1 MAKHPPVGTAKWETL
16 YSDEAVVIHRDTKDD
31 IFFKVV
37 IKGNKPKYFYNETVY
52 SDVPRYVADELGGQY
67 WSVLD

>member
-1 MAKHPPVGTAKWETL
+1 MAKHPPVSSAKWETL
-16 YSDEAVVIHRDTKDD
+16 FADEQVVIHRDTKDD

-37 IKGNKPKYFYNETVY
+37 IKGNRPKYFYNETVY

>member
-1 MAKHPPVGTAKWETL
+1 MAKHPPVGSAKWENL
-16 YSDEAVVIHRDTKDD
+16 FSDEQVNVYRDINDD

>member
-1 MAKHPPVGTAKWETL
+1 MAKHPPVGTAKWENL
-16 YSDEAVVIHRDTKDD
+16 FSDEQVNVYRDTNDD

>member
-1 MAKHPPVGTAKWETL
+1 MAKHPPVGTAKWESL
-16 YSDEAVVIHRDTKDD
+16 FSDEQVNVYRDINDD

-37 IKGNKPKYFYNETVY
+37 IKGHKPKYFYNETVY
-52 SDVPRYVADELGGQY
+52 SDVPRYVADVLGGQY

>member
-1 MAKHPPVGTAKWETL
+1 MAKHPPVGTASWENL
-16 YSDEAVVIHRDTKDD
+16 FLDEKVAVYRDINDD

-37 IKGNKPKYFYNETVY
+37 INGNKPKYFYNETVY
-52 SDVPRYVADELGGQY
+52 SDVPRYVADELGGEY

>member
-1 MAKHPPVGTAKWETL
+1 MAKHPAVASAKWENL
-16 YSDEAVVIHRDTKDD
+16 FSDEQVNVYRDINDD

-37 IKGNKPKYFYNETVY
+37 IKGHKPKYFYNETVY

>member
-1 MAKHPPVGTAKWETL
+1 MAKHPPVGTAKWENL
-16 YSDEAVVIHRDTKDD
+16 FSDEQVNVYRDINDD

-52 SDVPRYVADELGGQY
+52 SDVPRYVADVLGGQY

>member
-1 MAKHPPVGTAKWETL
+1 MAKHPPVGSAKWENL
-16 YSDEAVVIHRDTKDD
+16 FSDEQVNVYRDINDD

-37 IKGNKPKYFYNETVY
+37 IKGHKPKYFYNETVY
-52 SDVPRYVADELGGQY
+52 SDVPRYVADVLGGQY